1 MGINFH
7 KAAAFVA
14 EALLLMAIATGS
26 SMAST
31 SRNSSGLL
39 QASAASL
46 ELDGNSTL
54 HHYSAKAQEVSV
66 NIGVDGGRVAPGT
79 SPAIV
84 EALIRGHSIKTL
96 DLTVPVD
103 KLNSGEKALD
113 TNMRSALKS
122 DRYRDI
128 RFHAD
133 SYDVLPPSMAGTF
146 VVILHGRLSL
156 AGVERPIDIRAA
168 GTRVGEGFRF
178 SGSKDL
184 LMSDYHIK
192 PPTMMFGAIKTADL
206 ITVKFNAT
214 LQIEA
219 NQ

>member
-1 MGINFH
+1 MGVNVH
-7 KAAAFVA
+7 KTAAIVA
-14 EALLLMAIATGS
+14 EALLLTAMATAS

-31 SRNSSGLL
+31 SRNPSGLL
-39 QASAASL
+39 QASGATV

-54 HHYSAKAQEVSV
+54 HHYSAKAQGVSV
-66 NIGVDGGRVAPGT
+66 NIGVGGGRVEPGASGGT
-79 SPAIV
+79 V

-103 KLNSGEKALD
+103 QLSSGEKALD
-113 TNMRSALKS
+113 TNMHNALKS

-156 AGVERPIDIRAA
+156 AGVERPIDIRAT
-168 GTRVGEGFRF
+168 GTRVGESFRF

-184 LMSDYHIK
+184 LMSDYQIK
-192 PPTMMFGAIKTADL
+192 PPTMMFGTIKTADL

-214 LQIEA
+214 LQSAA